1 MGVPDKTDLVSQAP
15 RLSYARSMARR
26 RRLEPS
32 ASSRILRRFLG
43 VPPAPG
49 ASREERLL
57 YVRRCAL
64 LSLPSVALVWVVALG
79 FGHFPGWL
87 LIVVGVSTILGLGNV
102 ASLSYRI
109 RRARSQ

>member
-1 MGVPDKTDLVSQAP
+1 
-15 RLSYARSMARR
+15 
-26 RRLEPS
+26 
-32 ASSRILRRFLG
+32 
-43 VPPAPG
+43 
-49 ASREERLL
+49 
-57 YVRRCAL
+57 L